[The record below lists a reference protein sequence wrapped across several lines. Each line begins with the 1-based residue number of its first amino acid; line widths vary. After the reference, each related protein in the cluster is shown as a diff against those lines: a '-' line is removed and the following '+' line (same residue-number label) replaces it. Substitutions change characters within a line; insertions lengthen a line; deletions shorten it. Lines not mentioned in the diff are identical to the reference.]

1 MNEPET
7 WRWIWLITATLLVVG
22 EIAMPGTFF
31 LISFAIGALA
41 AAIAAF
47 ADVSL
52 VGQWVIFVAG
62 SGAALAV
69 LFPIGRRLDA
79 RNRNASVG
87 ATRFEGRHATVLAEI
102 PAGSHETGLVR
113 MDREEWRAE
122 AHDGAPV
129 PVGAVIRILR
139 VEGTR
144 LIVDSE
150 PVSVT
155 SFPEVPEHGHE
166 ADDPRGA
173 PDPG

>member
-1 MNEPET
+1 MNDPET
-7 WRWIWLITATLLVVG
+7 WRWIWLITATVLVVG

-62 SGAALAV
+62 SAAALAV
-69 LFPIGRRLDA
+69 LFPIGRRMDA
-79 RNRNASVG
+79 RTRNASVG
-87 ATRFEGRHATVLAEI
+87 ATRFEGRHVTVLTEI

-122 AHDGAPV
+122 AHDGSPV
-129 PVGAVIRILR
+129 PVGAVVRIVR

-150 PVSVT
+150 PLSVT
-155 SFPEVPEHGHE
+155 SSPEIPEEGQQ
-166 ADDPRGA
+166 ADGARGA
-173 PDPG
+173 PDAG